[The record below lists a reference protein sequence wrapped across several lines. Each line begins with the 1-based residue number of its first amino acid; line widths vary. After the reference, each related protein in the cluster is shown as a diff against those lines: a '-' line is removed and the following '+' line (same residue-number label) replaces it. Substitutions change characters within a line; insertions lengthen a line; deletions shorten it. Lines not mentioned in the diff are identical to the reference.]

1 MWRHAGVE
9 FGDEVGATNAAQ
21 RLLNATTFF
30 GFVPEEELALGQL
43 LLGRLGAEYG
53 LQRVRVVTCVPCL
66 GGIGKWCRRKV
77 LYLLEMEIETL
88 GDDCQ
93 FGHILLL
100 TARMAGDE
108 VGDDLLAKTLLA
120 INTVEDALK
129 LVELLERGLAHE
141 VEHTVAG
148 VLGGYLQTS

>member
-1 MWRHAGVE
+1 
-9 FGDEVGATNAAQ
+9 
-21 RLLNATTFF
+21 
-30 GFVPEEELALGQL
+30 
-43 LLGRLGAEYG
+43 
-53 LQRVRVVTCVPCL
+53 
-66 GGIGKWCRRKV
+66 
-77 LYLLEMEIETL
+77 MEIETL

-148 VLGGYLQTS
+148 VLGGYLEATRHMTSNQFAGVFHSGLVAGLVLAFI